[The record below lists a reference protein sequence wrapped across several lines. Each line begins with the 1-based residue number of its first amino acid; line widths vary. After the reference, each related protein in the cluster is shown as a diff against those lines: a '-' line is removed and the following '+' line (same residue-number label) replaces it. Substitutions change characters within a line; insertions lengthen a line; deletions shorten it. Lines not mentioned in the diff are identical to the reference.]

1 MCFQFWEY
9 NVQYNK
15 RLRFCREIAAMQ
27 RCIALEE
34 DRTLLL
40 WLMIAVYEH
49 SWVACARLLVS
60 AGEQRKS
67 ALAKK
72 GGKKKRGEELLL
84 PCFSPGCCPFFS
96 VRFLHYPGPLYFL
109 LVMTGLSKP
118 NWTWLR
124 LRRWTRIWQVH
135 LINQPWN
142 WRRIT
147 YFHVIL
153 LGYKFACIFC
163 TLYRIVKVLH
173 NMISFWLPQM
183 KRPVSCLAATPQC
196 TCMSWMPTMK
206 LLSLILQATMSPF
219 LRETRQAKIS

>member
-1 MCFQFWEY
+1 MGR
-9 NVQYNK
+9 K
-15 RLRFCREIAAMQ
+15 RSYATLYRTRRRQDIAALTYDC
-27 RCIALEE
+27 CIRTVLGSLCNALGQCR
-34 DRTLLL
+34 RTKT
-40 WLMIAVYEH
+40 
-49 SWVACARLLVS
+49 

-72 GGKKKRGEELLL
+72 EGQRERRRASTSSFFPRLL
-84 PCFSPGCCPFFS
+84 PFFFSPLSSLSWTSLLFTCYD
-96 VRFLHYPGPLYFL
+96 LH
-109 LVMTGLSKP
+109 
-118 NWTWLR
+118 WTWLKR
-124 LRRWTRIWQVH
+124 RRWTRIWQVH
-135 LINQPWN
+135 LVNQPCN

-196 TCMSWMPTMK
+196 ACMSWMPTMK
-206 LLSLILQATMSPF
+206 LLSLVLQATM
-219 LRETRQAKIS
+219 

>member
-1 MCFQFWEY
+1 
-9 NVQYNK
+9 
-15 RLRFCREIAAMQ
+15 MQ

-40 WLMIAVYEH
+40 WLTIAAYEQ
-49 SWVACARLLVS
+49 SWVACAMLLVS
-60 AGEQRKS
+60 ADERKQQAS
-67 ALAKK
+67 REKARWRKKK
-72 GGKKKRGEELLL
+72 GKERGEELLL
-84 PCFSPGCCPFFS
+84 PRFSPGCCPFFFS
-96 VRFLHYPGPLYFL
+96 PLSSLSWTSLLFTCYDLH
-109 LVMTGLSKP
+109 
-118 NWTWLR
+118 WTWLKR
-124 LRRWTRIWQVH
+124 RRWTRIWQVH
-135 LINQPWN
+135 LINQPCN

-196 TCMSWMPTMK
+196 ACMSWMPTMK
-206 LLSLILQATMSPF
+206 LLSLVLQATM
-219 LRETRQAKIS
+219 